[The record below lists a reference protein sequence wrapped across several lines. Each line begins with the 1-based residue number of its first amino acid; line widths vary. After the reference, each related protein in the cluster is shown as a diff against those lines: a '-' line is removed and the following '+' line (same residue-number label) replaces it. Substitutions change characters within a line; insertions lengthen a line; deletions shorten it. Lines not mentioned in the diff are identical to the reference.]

1 MPNEQSAPRFATQR
15 LPAAATTVA
24 PDGSDVRVLLELP
37 SGGLAHFALSPRQTS
52 TAVQHRTVSEIW
64 YFISGAGQMW
74 RAADGQEE
82 TVDVGPGV
90 AITIPVG
97 TKFQFRSTSDEPLV
111 AVGFTTPPWPGD
123 TEALAVDG
131 PWTPNDRPRSR

>member
-1 MPNEQSAPRFATQR
+1 MQSDDLAPRFATQR

-24 PDGSDVRVLLELP
+24 PDGSDVRVLLQLP
-37 SGGLAHFALSPRQTS
+37 SGGLAHFSLSPRQTS
-52 TAVQHRTVSEIW
+52 TAVRHRTISEIW

-74 RAADGQEE
+74 RAADGQEA

-90 AITIPVG
+90 SITIPVG
-97 TKFQFRSTSDEPLV
+97 TRFQFRSTSDEPLV

-123 TEALAVDG
+123 GEAFAVEG
-131 PWTPNDRPRSR
+131 PWTPTVPRNP